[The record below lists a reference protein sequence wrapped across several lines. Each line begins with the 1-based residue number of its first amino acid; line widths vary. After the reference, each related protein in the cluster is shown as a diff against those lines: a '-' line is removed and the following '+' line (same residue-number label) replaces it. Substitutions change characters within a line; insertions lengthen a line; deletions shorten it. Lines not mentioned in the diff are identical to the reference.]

1 MKEMR
6 VIVKEHY
13 PNCFVVRTIERVF
26 GNPMWNVVAENDV
39 TDDIMN
45 IIASRMPKDVVSKPV
60 EEVETVQQMDDDIED
75 MNDDEYDE
83 MVSK

>member
-39 TDDIMN
+39 TDDIQN
-45 IIASRMPKDVVSKPV
+45 ILASRMPKDVVPEPPK
-60 EEVETVQQMDDDIED
+60 EVEDI
-75 MNDDEYDE
+75 NDNDE
-83 MVSK
+83 

>member
-1 MKEMR
+1 MTNQPEPMKPLCR
-6 VIVKEHY
+6 GCKAGRHDA
-13 PNCFVVRTIERVF
+13 CQWK
-26 GNPMWNVVAENDV
+26 WNVVAENDV